1 MNDCQEGE
9 VVAEKGS
16 HEAVVFN
23 LVPPQG
29 VVQADL
35 MKVSPPN
42 PLDINFQVN
51 DFLFIVY
58 SLFLS
63 LHNFPHLVDCEIY
76 WDHLKKK

>member
-51 DFLFIVY
+51 NFFVYCLFPLSFPYIIFPTWLIVKY
-58 SLFLS
+58 
-63 LHNFPHLVDCEIY
+63 IGII
-76 WDHLKKK
+76 